1 MLLVDSKRLIRCS
14 GSTEAVKP
22 DNNFS
27 GQQFFL
33 IKILLNSFL
42 YDIATDL
49 EINTSEN
56 KNKRKNLNCK
66 RNKDMTR
73 N

>member
-1 MLLVDSKRLIRCS
+1 M
-14 GSTEAVKP
+14 AA
-22 DNNFS
+22 
-27 GQQFFL
+27 

-49 EINTSEN
+49 EINKSEN